1 MSDCHTVF
9 HSLQLLN
16 QHSLFFSSRLC
27 LNQLNIQQNSK
38 KDRGGRGWET
48 EWKKGSMCGIKG
60 AWTKRPHLSFRF
72 RREALV
78 WHQHG
83 WVFVSCCHEGI
94 TIYCFFFLQAV
105 FQSVSH
111 QHFVFNEHI
120 NMCLV
125 FECLQSR
132 LWDRNLL
139 FVPFPV
145 KSGSIWVGERSI
157 GDRGVFVST
166 SHAAFPFFECCI

>member
-94 TIYCFFFLQAV
+94 TIYCFFFFKPCFKAC
-105 FQSVSH
+105 
-111 QHFVFNEHI
+111 HI
-120 NMCLV
+120 NTLSSMNTSICVLCLSV
-125 FECLQSR
+125 CNHGSETGTCS
-132 LWDRNLL
+132 L
-139 FVPFPV
+139 FLFPLKV
-145 KSGSIWVGERSI
+145 VRFGSGK
-157 GDRGVFVST
+157 GV
-166 SHAAFPFFECCI
+166 